1 MLWDDLYQKGY
12 MAGYWD
18 GVSDA
23 ANGKAVSK
31 IEGELEMLPINAMN
45 LSTRAYNCLNRAG
58 CESIADVVALDG
70 YRIATMRNLGPKT
83 ACEIAKWLQEHGIGY
98 SAWGKYL

>member
-1 MLWDDLYQKGY
+1 MLQEDLYQKGY

-18 GVSDA
+18 GISDA
-23 ANGKAVSK
+23 ANGKTAGK
-31 IEGELEMLPINAMN
+31 MEEEMALLPIKAMG

-58 CESIADVVALDG
+58 CVSVADVAALDG
-70 YRIATMRNLGPKT
+70 YRIVTMRNLGPKT
-83 ACEIAKWLQEHGIGY
+83 AREIAKWLQEHGIGY